1 MEQRQSGFSTHP
13 CLLHFDASVS
23 DIRSP
28 RTQGRRYS
36 GFWCYPCLGM
46 NRSTKRE
53 LKIDIPLAILLAL
66 LPLAYEN
73 LDLPHSRTLAFITW
87 GVCLLPAARIVWI
100 LWVVSVSR
108 TEITFKEA
116 SAFTWWRRQVIKHDI
131 AGMHAYFTGLEIPV
145 PDKFPPFTVIE
156 ERQTIFT
163 PPHLY
168 RGNLNVPLHQITDR
182 RAVTHVYAVYVMLTA
197 LPDPTKSPAF
207 WNSIPDSLIQLNQ
220 TTFFSTDLREYFHAS
235 YWNSV
240 NPETGLPAGAAVLWK
255 IRGMLGRAFADKLAS
270 KVFRVA
276 ADSLAEISDPD
287 IHVTFSKALRIAD
300 EIVEAYQQSWPK
312 IHKLLDENRVTAKFK
327 SSLSPG
333 GLIG

>member
-1 MEQRQSGFSTHP
+1 
-13 CLLHFDASVS
+13 
-23 DIRSP
+23 
-28 RTQGRRYS
+28 
-36 GFWCYPCLGM
+36 M

-87 GVCLLPAARIVWI
+87 GVCLLPAARMVWI

-168 RGNLNVPLHQITDR
+168 RGDLNVPLHQITDR

-197 LPDPTKSPAF
+197 LTDPTKSPAF

-240 NPETGLPAGAAVLWK
+240 NPETGLPAGAAVLWI

-312 IHKLLDENRVTAKFK
+312 IQKLLDENRVTAKFK